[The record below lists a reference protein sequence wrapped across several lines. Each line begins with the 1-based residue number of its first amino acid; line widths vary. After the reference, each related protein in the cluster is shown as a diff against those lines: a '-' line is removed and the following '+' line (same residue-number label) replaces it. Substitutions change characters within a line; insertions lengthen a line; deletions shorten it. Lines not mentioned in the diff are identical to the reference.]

1 MKLTAKQRK
10 YYSELSRKIAVG
22 LASGLLFVGIGQY
35 PSIAF
40 AHPDP
45 STTGSYSTTG
55 DVSGGEYTVETN
67 VTVTYE
73 AAGGAAVNLNADK
86 PEVSVTNS
94 SLTVNGTLE
103 NSGYGGYAY
112 RNVLAAATT
121 TQNSLVLNGTIMVT
135 ADDENL
141 YGAFG
146 GSAYAGLEKVPFGSD
161 GTLGADASGN
171 TVMGTGADST
181 FYFITDFNDIT
192 IIKDV
197 DEYTGTTSP
206 EAGLELKSALMGGYA
221 ATSATSIEGAAGKR
235 NAQSVRASAVAD
247 NNTVNFSTLTLQ
259 PEVKVTGQDGS
270 QGQAIEYRSMVTAGG
285 GQAMAL
291 NNARGSYVD
300 HSDTN
305 IASSDGNTNIVGTL
319 NLEEKVNSNNAELE
333 QTTTLSGGDAL
344 ARYQSPSSMEKRI
357 RDGKVSIVTETYQDT
372 TYKNITNTATAD
384 KNTET
389 LNAIIL
395 GGELDTQSGATP
407 TDVEAEGELEVRAGH
422 AEAIVFL
429 NDTDSKLNGLVNNAQ
444 ANGNA
449 LTVRKVEQNIEQS
462 TTQEQGAV
470 VKASTVTLMLHGGN
484 ARTEVTQNGTHNVS
498 WTNVSNSTAANNNT
512 ITLEDISSNVTE
524 SSLTGG
530 AATSDI
536 MPIEGTGTMTA
547 TVTSNT
553 ASASGNTAQMGL
565 NTPVNM
571 GLGCVV
577 SSGVADV
584 SVAAQNN
591 FNNNAGTDNGLTM
604 TVETMNA
611 DASNNTIKVNGN
623 IDSSGNNQSPATT
636 ITANGGSATAGLSFV
651 GATTNTYISRDT
663 ASWQNGAIT
672 ANNNTVDLTTAY
684 TYTAAGK
691 GALPKAALPT
701 FTAVGG
707 SASGSLGNMNTNANV
722 TLGNLR
728 LEGTGNAI
736 TINNSIDITD
746 APKGQL
752 DTSYTLTGGAASF
765 GINNTA
771 PVLTDPADS
780 TKTLPVT
787 PQPFN
792 IASAAPAIT
801 ASSNT
806 INVTETITGTAGS
819 ASGETAG
826 SASGEAAGSATVDT
840 IEGGNASFTY
850 LDDTSTES
858 TVNLTPTI
866 EVAGNTA
873 TITSTDTSN
882 GDVASIEG
890 STFSGGTAASTITSG
905 KAPAAGETAATYTKD
920 NTIKYA
926 PTMTVSGNTMT
937 LSSSFDASTGTTA
950 SGTAAGVI
958 SGGKAILDFVNY
970 GNNTVFD
977 VSPRADVTGN
987 TAQVTL
993 SNTAATS
1000 TFTGLARAYGGAAEM
1015 TLTNGSAESS
1025 SNGSTESSS
1034 NGSSGTETK
1043 TETKTPA
1050 STPKGLSFTASPVL
1064 NASGNT
1070 LTVQDT
1076 ASDGASASQA
1086 AGVTG
1091 LYGGRSAV
1099 HVTDLGTGTK
1109 SALSAGKLT
1118 ADNNTVTTNR
1128 SAVDVYGGQA
1138 AIETDAP
1145 QDAPL
1150 TATNLTM
1157 SASGNEVNID
1167 GNCAKDVYG
1176 GNVLLSTNITLADT
1190 PTLSADNNTV
1200 NYNAGNVLGVLYGG
1214 LIDNGGTQSFGKGNT
1229 LNVRGTGLTAKNIA
1243 AFNTVNFYTSPGKIK
1258 DTTLLTLN
1266 GGQQTDL
1273 SGTQINTTI
1282 HKDSELAIGDVVH
1295 LLANDATI
1303 KTDAATDITNPTQ
1316 GAITEYTGA
1325 TKLSADGK
1333 SLDFTAESRTLTEQS
1348 KSLAE
1353 TRAAT
1358 TTMLNSGADF
1368 FASTGI
1374 ANAVDAAEREA
1385 FGSAADASAGTQSG
1399 GASSDGNNT
1408 ESGNDSAGEV
1418 KAVRSGSFTP
1428 FVAVGGSNM
1437 RAKSGS
1443 YVDTHGWNINAGFA
1457 RVLKNKNGTMAFGPI
1472 VEYGRGNYTSHLDGG
1487 TRGDGDAK
1495 FFGIGAFLRQNN
1507 TNGFWYEGSIRGGRM
1522 DSDYRGNLNH
1532 QDVTYDTDSNY
1543 FAAHL
1548 GVGKVNK
1555 VSEKG
1560 NLDLYTKLFY
1570 AHQRGAGADLSTGEH
1585 IEFDAVNSLR
1595 WRVGGKYSHQV
1606 SKTGVMYA
1614 GLAYEYEFKGDAT
1627 ASYQGMSTPSPSIK
1641 GSSGLLELG
1650 YRMKP
1655 GTKSPITLDFGLNLW
1670 AGKKRGIV
1678 GLLNV
1683 SW

>member
-1 MKLTAKQRK
+1 MKHTSKQRK
-10 YYSELSRKIAVG
+10 TYTALSRKIAVG
-22 LASGLLFVGIGQY
+22 LASGLLLVGIGQY

-40 AHPDP
+40 AHPDS
-45 STTGSYSTTG
+45 STTGIYSKTG
-55 DVSGGEYTVETN
+55 DVSGGKYTVETN
-67 VTVTYE
+67 VTVQKE
-73 AAGGAAVNLNADK
+73 AAGGAAVDPDK
-86 PEVSVTNS
+86 SEVSVTNS
-94 SLTVNGTLE
+94 SLTVDGTLE
-103 NSGYGGYAY
+103 NSGYGGYSY
-112 RNVLAAATT
+112 RETLGAAAAT
-121 TQNSLVLNGTIMVT
+121 QNNLVLNGTIQVT
-135 ADDENL
+135 SDADRL
-141 YGAFG
+141 YAAFG
-146 GSAYAGLEKVPFGSD
+146 GLAYAGLEEVPFGSN

-171 TVMGTGADST
+171 KVSGTGADSR
-181 FYFITDFNDIT
+181 FRFVTDFSKIT
-192 IIKDV
+192 AIKEV

-221 ATSATSIEGAAGKR
+221 ATSATSTGGSAGNR

-247 NNTVNFSTLTLQ
+247 NNTVTFSTLRLE
-259 PEVKVTGQDGS
+259 PVVDVTGQDGS

-300 HSDTN
+300 HSDINT
-305 IASSDGNTNIVGTL
+305 ASSDGNTFKVDTL
-319 NLEEKVNSNNAELE
+319 TLYETVNSNNAELE
-333 QTTTLSGGDAL
+333 QTTTFSGGDAL
-344 ARYQSPSSMEKRI
+344 ARYQSPSSMQKRKS
-357 RDGKVSIVTETYQDT
+357 DSKVSIVTETYQET
-372 TYKNITNTATAD
+372 TYNNIINSATAD
-384 KNTET
+384 NNTET
-389 LNAIIL
+389 LGAIIL
-395 GGELDTQSGATP
+395 DGTLNTASGATP
-407 TDVEAEGELEVRAGH
+407 TDVEAEGELETRAGH

-429 NDTDSKLNGLVNNAQ
+429 NDTDSKLDGLDNSAQ

-449 LTVRKVEQNIEQS
+449 LTVSKVEQKIPQS
-462 TTQEQGAV
+462 TTQEQGTV
-470 VKASTVTLMLHGGN
+470 VKASTVTMMLHGGN
-484 ARTEVTQNGTHNVS
+484 ARTEMTQNGTNNVN
-498 WTNVSNSTAANNNT
+498 WKNVRSSAAANSNT

-536 MPIEGTGTMTA
+536 LLMEGKGAMEA

-565 NTPVNM
+565 TTPVNM

-611 DASNNTIKVNGN
+611 DASNNTIKVNGK
-623 IDSSGNNQSPATT
+623 IDSSGNNQSAATT

-651 GATTNTYISRDT
+651 GATTDTYISRDT

-672 ANNNTVDLTTAY
+672 ANNNNVDLTTAY
-684 TYTAAGK
+684 TYTAAGS

-701 FTAVGG
+701 FTAMGG
-707 SASGSLGNMNTNANV
+707 NASGSLGNMNTNANV
-722 TLGNLR
+722 TLGNLH
-728 LEGTGNAI
+728 LESTGNAI
-736 TINNSIDITD
+736 TINNSINITG

-780 TKTLPVT
+780 KKTLPVT

-792 IASAAPAIT
+792 IDNAALTIT

-826 SASGEAAGSATVDT
+826 STTVDT

-850 LDDTSTES
+850 LDDVSAKS
-858 TVNLTPTI
+858 TVSLIPTI
-866 EVAGNTA
+866 EVTGNTA

-890 STFSGGTAASTITSG
+890 STYSGGTAASSITSG
-905 KAPAAGETAATYTKD
+905 KAPVSGETAVTYTTD

-926 PTMTVSGNTMT
+926 PTMTVSGNTLT
-937 LSSSFDASTGTTA
+937 LSSSFDASASTAGDGTTV
-950 SGTAAGVI
+950 GII
-958 SGGKAILDFVNY
+958 SGGKANLDIVNY
-970 GNNTVFD
+970 GNSTTFD

-993 SNTAATS
+993 SNTAASS

-1015 TLTNGSAESS
+1015 TVTNGSAESS
-1025 SNGSTESSS
+1025 SKD
-1034 NGSSGTETK
+1034 SSGTETK
-1043 TETKTPA
+1043 TPA
-1050 STPKGLSFTASPVL
+1050 SKPQGLSFTASPVL

-1076 ASDGASASQA
+1076 ASDGASVSKAT
-1086 AGVTG
+1086 GITG
-1091 LYGGRSAV
+1091 LYGGRSAIKIS
-1099 HVTDLGTGTK
+1099 DLGTDTRAL
-1109 SALSAGKLT
+1109 ALSSAKLT

-1128 SAVDVYGGQA
+1128 STVDVYGGQA
-1138 AIETDAP
+1138 SIET
-1145 QDAPL
+1145 DAPL

-1167 GNCAKDVYG
+1167 GDCAKDVYG
-1176 GNVLLSTNITLADT
+1176 GNVLLSSNITLAGT
-1190 PTLSADNNTV
+1190 TTLSADNNTV
-1200 NYNAGNVLGVLYGG
+1200 NFNAGNVLGVLYGG
-1214 LIDNGGTQSFGKGNT
+1214 LINNAGALSVGKGNT

-1243 AFNTVNFYTSPGKIK
+1243 AFNTVNFYTSPGNIK

-1282 HKDSELAIGDVVH
+1282 HKDSEFALGDVVH

-1303 KTDAATDITNPTQ
+1303 KTDAATVITNPTQ
-1316 GAITEYTGA
+1316 GAVIEYKGA
-1325 TKLSADGK
+1325 VRLSADGK
-1333 SLDFTAESRTLTEQS
+1333 NLDFTAASRSLTEQS
-1348 KSLAE
+1348 KSLTE
-1353 TRAAT
+1353 TRAAAAT
-1358 TTMLNSGADF
+1358 LLNSGADF
-1368 FASTGI
+1368 FASAGI
-1374 ANAVDAAEREA
+1374 TNAVDAAVHEA
-1385 FGSAADASAGTQSG
+1385 FGNDADASAGTQSG
-1399 GASSDGNNT
+1399 GASSDGSNA
-1408 ESGNDSAGEV
+1408 ESGNGAAG
-1418 KAVRSGSFTP
+1418 KAQVIRGGIFAP
-1428 FVAVGGSNM
+1428 FAAMGGSDM

-1443 YVDTHGWNINAGFA
+1443 YVDTQGWNINVGFA
-1457 RVLKNKNGTMAFGPI
+1457 RALKNKNGTMTFGPI
-1472 VEYGRGNYTSHLDGG
+1472 VEYGWGNYTSHLDDN
-1487 TRGDGDAK
+1487 TRGDGDTK
-1495 FFGIGAFLRQNN
+1495 FFGAGVFLRQNN
-1507 TNGFWYEGSIRGGRM
+1507 TNGLWYEGSLRGGHM
-1522 DSDYRGNLNH
+1522 KSDYRGNLNRL
-1532 QDVTYDTDSNY
+1532 DVTYDTSNNY

-1548 GVGKVNK
+1548 GIGKVNK

-1560 NLDLYTKLFY
+1560 SLDIYTKLFY
-1570 AHQRGAGADLSTGEH
+1570 AYQGSAGADLSTGEH
-1585 IEFDAVNSLR
+1585 FDFGSVNSVR
-1595 WRVGGKYSHQV
+1595 WRVGGKYTHQV
-1606 SKTGVMYA
+1606 SKMGSMYA
-1614 GLAYEYEFKGDAT
+1614 GLAYEYEFKGNAT
-1627 ASYQGMSTPSPSIK
+1627 ATYLDMNTPSPSIK
-1641 GSSGLLELG
+1641 GGSGLLELG

-1655 GTKSPITLDFGLNLW
+1655 GAKSPMTLDFGLNLW
-1670 AGKKRGIV
+1670 TGKRRGIGGV
-1678 GLLNV
+1678 LSA
-1683 SW
+1683 SWKF